1 MGIRIFKD
9 DAQQALFDKQG
20 FVVAQFIDATEVK
33 QLNDLFDELHPDLPQ
48 GAGFV
53 SCSYSSDLAYKKK
66 ASDAIVSILSRQYE
80 RLFVN
85 YQPFG
90 AAFLFKMPSQ
100 SSELG
105 VHQDWTI
112 VDENKYVALNCWI
125 PLTDI
130 NETNGGLQVLPGSH
144 YPAYHTL
151 RAPTLPFFFS
161 GNEDAVAPETIPF
174 YVKAG
179 QAVILNQSVIHYSP
193 PNRSDK
199 IRKAI
204 TAGVKS
210 AGAPMKFH
218 YKAADKSDGK
228 VEVFAMPE
236 DFLISFENFSTDIF
250 ERPKM
255 GESSGYTDYSSPVL
269 PRNEVLNLIANL
281 KSGAGFM
288 PNKPAAVNPPK
299 QSLLK
304 RLARV
309 FQS

>member
-1 MGIRIFKD
+1 MSIRIFKD
-9 DAQQALFDKQG
+9 EELQAKFDKQG
-20 FVVAQFIDATEVK
+20 FVVVQFINDAEVK
-33 QLNDLFDELHPDLPQ
+33 ILNDLFDELHPVLPTE
-48 GAGFV
+48 GFI
-53 SCSYSSDLAYKKK
+53 SGSYSPDLAWKKK
-66 ASDAIVSILSRQYE
+66 SSNAIVEVLSKQYE

-100 SSELG
+100 NSELG

-130 NETNGGLQVLPGSH
+130 NEVNGGLHVLPGSH

-151 RAPTLPFFFS
+151 RAPTVPFFFS
-161 GNEDAVAPETIPF
+161 GNEAAVIPETVPM

-179 QAVILNQSVIHYSP
+179 EAVILNQSVIHYSP

-210 AGAPMKFH
+210 KGAPMQFH
-218 YKAADKSDGK
+218 YKAPDGNENK
-228 VEVFAMPE
+228 IEAFSMPE
-236 DFLISFENFSTDIF
+236 DFLISFDDFYKDIF
-250 ERPKM
+250 ERPKL
-255 GESSGYTDYSSPVL
+255 GQSVGYIDYTLPVL
-269 PRNEVLNLIANL
+269 PKEKVLHVIADL
-281 KSGAGFM
+281 KQKAGFSATTI
-288 PNKPAAVNPPK
+288 KTVNTQPK
-299 QSLLK
+299 GFFK
-304 RLARV
+304 RLTQI
-309 FQS
+309 FQ

>member
-9 DAQQALFDKQG
+9 ESMQTLFDKQG
-20 FVVAQFIDATEVK
+20 FVIAQFIVPAEVK
-33 QLNDLFDELHPDLPQ
+33 QLNDLFDELHPVLP
-48 GAGFV
+48 AEGFI
-53 SCSYSSDLAYKKK
+53 SGSYSSDLAWKKK
-66 ASDAIVSILSRQYE
+66 ASNAIVEILSKQYE

-100 SSELG
+100 NSELG

-130 NETNGGLQVLPGSH
+130 NEINGGLHVLPGSH
-144 YPAYHTL
+144 YPAYHTM
-151 RAPTLPFFFS
+151 RAPTVPFFFS
-161 GNEDAVAPETIPF
+161 GNEAAVIPETVPM

-179 QAVILNQSVIHYSP
+179 EAVILNQSVIHYSP

-218 YKAADKSDGK
+218 YKAPDKNDGK
-228 VEVFAMPE
+228 LEAFVMPE
-236 DFLISFENFSTDIF
+236 DFLISFDDFYKNIF
-250 ERPKM
+250 ERPKL
-255 GESSGYTDYSSPVL
+255 GESAGYIDYTSPVL
-269 PRNEVLNLIANL
+269 PKQDVLNLISNL
-281 KSGAGFM
+281 KASAGFAS
-288 PNKPAAVNPPK
+288 NKPVPVSTPPK
-299 QSLLK
+299 SFFK
-304 RLARV
+304 RLAEA
-309 FQS
+309 FQ

>member
-1 MGIRIFKD
+1 MGVRIFKD
-9 DAQQALFDKQG
+9 DALQALFDKQG
-20 FVVAQFIDATEVK
+20 FVIAQFIDADEVK
-33 QLNDLFDELHPDLPQ
+33 QLNDLFDQMHPSLPQ
-48 GAGFV
+48 GVGFV
-53 SCSYSSDLAYKKK
+53 SGSYSSDYDYKKK
-66 ASDAIVSILSRQYE
+66 ASDAILNVLNKHYE
-80 RLFVN
+80 RMFVN

-100 SSELG
+100 NSELG
-105 VHQDWTI
+105 IHQDWTI
-112 VDENKYVALNCWI
+112 VDENQFVALNCWI

-130 NETNGGLQVLPGSH
+130 NEINGGLQVLPGSQ

-151 RAPTLPFFFS
+151 RAPTIPFFFS
-161 GNEDAVAPETIPF
+161 GNEDAMVPETIPM

-179 QAVILNQSVIHYSP
+179 EAVILNQSVIHYSP

-210 AGAPMKFH
+210 NGAPMNFH
-218 YKAADKSDGK
+218 YKTADPEDKK

-236 DFLISFENFSTDIF
+236 DFLISFKNFATEIF

-255 GESSGYTDYSSPVL
+255 GESTGFKDYVSPVL
-269 PRNEVLNLIANL
+269 TRSEVITLVSNL
-281 KSGAGFM
+281 KARAGFAS
-288 PNKPAAVNPPK
+288 AAAPVNEPPK
-299 QSLLK
+299 SFLK